1 VPDAEPRGDR
11 RLAAALGLPADHP
24 LRVLALGA
32 HADDLEIGCAGT
44 VARLVRERPDTRI
57 RWVVLGAEG
66 ERAAEARASA
76 EAWLGRAD
84 HEVEI
89 GRHPDG
95 YLPYRAEAVK
105 RAVMALK
112 GDGEPDLVL
121 THRRE
126 DLHQDHRFLAELAG
140 QVFRRALV
148 LEFEIPKYDGD
159 LGPMNLYV
167 TLERDDCTAKVDHLM
182 RAFPSQQGHDWFTA
196 DTFWALLRLRG
207 VESHAAS
214 GFAEAFTCRK
224 LIV

>member
-1 VPDAEPRGDR
+1 VAPAEAGGS
-11 RLAAALGLPADHP
+11 LAAALRLPAERP
-24 LRVLALGA
+24 IRVLALGA
-32 HADDLEIGCAGT
+32 HADDLEIGCGGT
-44 VARLVRERPDTRI
+44 IARLLHERPDAQVQ
-57 RWVVLGAEG
+57 WVVMSAPAA
-66 ERAAEARASA
+66 RAAEAQASA
-76 EAWLGRAD
+76 ERLLGGHGD
-84 HEVEI
+84 HRVEV
-89 GRHPDG
+89 GDLPDG

-112 GDGEPDLVL
+112 EGGEPDLVL

-140 QVFRRALV
+140 QAFRHATV

-167 TLERDDCTAKVDHLM
+167 TLEREICAAKVDHLLT
-182 RAFPSQQGHDWFTA
+182 AFPTQAGRDWFTA

-207 VESHAAS
+207 VECHSPS

>member
-1 VPDAEPRGDR
+1 MPGAEPPTDG
-11 RLAAALGLPADHP
+11 LAAALGLPAGRP
-24 LRVLALGA
+24 AQVLALGA
-32 HADDLEIGCAGT
+32 HADDLEIGCGGT
-44 VARLVRERPDTRI
+44 IARLLRERPDTRVQ
-57 RWVVLGAEG
+57 WVVLSAEG

-76 EAWLGRAD
+76 DAWLGRAA
-84 HEVEI
+84 HRVEI
-89 GRHPDG
+89 SAQPDG

-140 QVFRRALV
+140 QAFRRARV

-167 TLERDDCTAKVDHLM
+167 TLTRNECTRKVEHLM
-182 RAFPSQQGHDWFTA
+182 AAFPSQLGHDWYTA

-207 VESHAAS
+207 VECHSPS

>member
-1 VPDAEPRGDR
+1 VAPAEGRGG
-11 RLAAALGLPADHP
+11 LSEALRLPAERP
-24 LRVLALGA
+24 IRVLALGA
-32 HADDLEIGCAGT
+32 HADDLEIGCGGT
-44 VARLVRERPDTRI
+44 IARLLRERPDTQVH
-57 RWVVLGAEG
+57 WVVMSAPA
-66 ERAAEARASA
+66 ERAGEAQASA
-76 EAWLGRAD
+76 VWLLGGLAD
-84 HEVEI
+84 HRVDV
-89 GRHPDG
+89 GDLPDG

-112 GDGEPDLVL
+112 EAGEPDLVL

-140 QVFRRALV
+140 QAFRHATV

-167 TLERDDCTAKVDHLM
+167 TLERELCAAKVEHLLT
-182 RAFPSQQGHDWFTA
+182 AFPTQGGRDWFTA

-207 VESHAAS
+207 VECHSPS